1 MIGATY
7 PVLALVG
14 SNRNLGGA
22 LSNLVPVAAQSP
34 SAAPRHRCSTPL
46 DQRETARSKMS
57 DWIPEWK
64 TPQKP
69 I

>member
-1 MIGATY
+1 MIGTTY

-14 SNRNLGGA
+14 SDWNLGGT

-34 SAAPRHRCSTPL
+34 SATPRHRCSTPL
-46 DQRETARSKMS
+46 DQPETARWKVS
-57 DWIPEWK
+57 DGLPEWK